1 MSSLI
6 KIFWNK
12 NEGRVRAGWRIVIQF
27 AVMMLFTVVFAF
39 IDPFFN
45 ESLPESTIAQ
55 GDTIL
60 FPLWLLLSSLL
71 AVLLVGRYIDRRRIA
86 DFGLH
91 FSSSWWGHLGFGAVL
106 AACLITGIFLIERAM
121 GWVSITETSVSK
133 IDGWTFP
140 ASIALALATVALAA
154 TTEELVARG
163 YQIRNL
169 AEGLNLRSLG
179 AKGALVLA
187 VLCTSALF
195 GLLHALNPSTTTI
208 STSGLA
214 LAGIFYGIAYVL
226 TGELALP
233 IGFHIAWNF
242 FENSVFG
249 FPVSGENF
257 GASFVCIQQSGPELW
272 TGGAFGPEAGL
283 LSIGAHL
290 LGILAVVVWV
300 RLRRGKVVLLE
311 ELSEPLFRKR
321 KVRPIQ

>member
-1 MSSLI
+1 
-6 KIFWNK
+6 
-12 NEGRVRAGWRIVIQF
+12 VIQF

-39 IDPFFN
+39 LDPFFN

-60 FPLWLLLSSLL
+60 FPLWLLLSALL

-91 FSSSWWGHLGFGAVL
+91 FSSSWWGHLGLGAVL
-106 AACLITGIFLIERAM
+106 AACLMTGIFLIEQAT
-121 GWVSITETSVSK
+121 GWVSITETCVAK

-140 ASIALALATVALAA
+140 ASIALALATFALAA
-154 TTEELVARG
+154 ITEELVARG
-163 YQIRNL
+163 YQIKNL
-169 AEGLNLRSLG
+169 AEGLNSRSLG
-179 AKGALVLA
+179 PKGAIVLA

-195 GLLHALNPSTTTI
+195 GLLHAVNPSATTI

-214 LAGIFYGIAYVL
+214 LAGIFYGVAYVL

-249 FPVSGENF
+249 FPVSGEHF
-257 GASFVCIQQSGPELW
+257 GASFICIQQGGSEIW
-272 TGGAFGPEAGL
+272 TGGPFGPEAGL
-283 LSIGAHL
+283 LGIGAHL
-290 LGILAVVVWV
+290 VGILAVAAWV
-300 RLRRGKVVLLE
+300 RLRQGRVVLLV
-311 ELSEPLFRKR
+311 ELAEPNLQKQDLSL
-321 KVRPIQ
+321 IA

>member
-1 MSSLI
+1 MFSLA

-12 NEGRVRAGWRIVIQF
+12 HEARVRAGWRLVIQF
-27 AVMMLFTVVFAF
+27 SLMVLFTVVFAF
-39 IDPFFN
+39 LDPFFN

-71 AVLLVGRYIDRRRIA
+71 SVLLVGRYIDRRRIA

-91 FSSSWWGHLGFGAVL
+91 FNGSWWGYLGLGALL
-106 AACLITGIFLIERAM
+106 AACLTTGIFLIERAA
-121 GWVSITETSVSK
+121 GWVSVTETCVSK

-140 ASIALALATVALAA
+140 ASIALALATFALAA

-163 YQIRNL
+163 YQIKNL

-179 AKGALVLA
+179 PKGALALA
-187 VLCTSALF
+187 VLCSSALF
-195 GLLHALNPSTTTI
+195 GLLHALNPSATTI
-208 STSGLA
+208 SSSGLA
-214 LAGIFYGIAYVL
+214 LGGIFYGVAYVL

-249 FPVSGENF
+249 FPVSGEHF
-257 GASFVCIQQSGPELW
+257 GASFIWIQQSGPELW
-272 TGGAFGPEAGL
+272 TGGTFGPEAGL
-283 LSIGAHL
+283 LGIGAHL
-290 LGILAVVVWV
+290 VGILAVVVWV
-300 RLRRGKVVLLE
+300 RLRRGKVVFPE
-311 ELSEPLFRKR
+311 ELTEPVFRR
-321 KVRPIQ
+321 REVTPIE

>member
-1 MSSLI
+1 M
-6 KIFWNK
+6 
-12 NEGRVRAGWRIVIQF
+12 IQF

-39 IDPFFN
+39 LDPFFN

-60 FPLWLLLSSLL
+60 FPLWLLLSALL

-91 FSSSWWGHLGFGAVL
+91 FSSSWWGHLGLGAVL
-106 AACLITGIFLIERAM
+106 AACLMTGIFLIEQAT
-121 GWVSITETSVSK
+121 GWVSITETCVAK

-140 ASIALALATVALAA
+140 ASIALALATFALAA
-154 TTEELVARG
+154 ITEELVARG
-163 YQIRNL
+163 YQIKNL
-169 AEGLNLRSLG
+169 AEGLNSRSLG
-179 AKGALVLA
+179 PKGAIVLA

-195 GLLHALNPSTTTI
+195 GLLHAVNPSATTI

-214 LAGIFYGIAYVL
+214 LAGIFYGVAYVL

-249 FPVSGENF
+249 FPVSGEHF
-257 GASFVCIQQSGPELW
+257 GASFICIQQGGSEIW
-272 TGGAFGPEAGL
+272 TGGPFGPEAGL
-283 LSIGAHL
+283 LGIGAHL
-290 LGILAVVVWV
+290 VGILAVAAWV
-300 RLRRGKVVLLE
+300 RLRQGRVVLLV
-311 ELSEPLFRKR
+311 ELAEPNLQKQDLSL
-321 KVRPIQ
+321 IA